1 MVDWAALQDPIDRC
15 DETTVALVAR
25 GLDPEQ
31 RFALHWA
38 AERGPGGIGVA
49 EEIRRDPRLA
59 RLIPRLLELDG
70 VTAWFDTPRSR
81 NGDGW
86 PTALLVLAAEGLL
99 DRGTLLGACLA
110 ALRRGGRRGTTR
122 GLLRLHDG
130 LAPTLGEVRSQERDY
145 LALLSGTRS
154 TVAGMAQRQLRRLDE
169 AAMLPAETLCE
180 ASAAVL
186 LRSEKTLVRIQL
198 AWLSAAAGRDP
209 DHAGDL
215 MLAMAAAFGQQPADL
230 QARALTLML
239 RHVPDLDAA
248 TRARLAAAA
257 GALPDELR
265 ARADGSFGPH
275 LARRGVTPARRL
287 RQARP
292 APPAAA
298 RAPEP
303 AR

>member
-99 DRGTLLGACLA
+99 DRGDA
-110 ALRRGGRRGTTR
+110 ARRVPGR
-122 GLLRLHDG
+122 
-130 LAPTLGEVRSQERDY
+130 A
-145 LALLSGTRS
+145 
-154 TVAGMAQRQLRRLDE
+154 
-169 AAMLPAETLCE
+169 
-180 ASAAVL
+180 
-186 LRSEKTLVRIQL
+186 
-198 AWLSAAAGRDP
+198 
-209 DHAGDL
+209 
-215 MLAMAAAFGQQPADL
+215 
-230 QARALTLML
+230 QAR
-239 RHVPDLDAA
+239 RP
-248 TRARLAAAA
+248 ARDHPRAAAA
-257 GALPDELR
+257 
-265 ARADGSFGPH
+265 
-275 LARRGVTPARRL
+275 ARRAGSHAW
-287 RQARP
+287 
-292 APPAAA
+292 
-298 RAPEP
+298 
-303 AR
+303 